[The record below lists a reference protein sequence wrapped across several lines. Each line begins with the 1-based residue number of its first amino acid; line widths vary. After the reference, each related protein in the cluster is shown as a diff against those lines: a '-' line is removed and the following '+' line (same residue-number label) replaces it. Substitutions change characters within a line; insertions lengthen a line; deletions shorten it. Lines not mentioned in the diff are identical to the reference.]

1 MSQGQRLKALEK
13 FHKLPNSLIIATDVA
28 SRGLDV
34 QNIQY
39 VIHYQLSRSPDIY
52 VHRSGR
58 TARVIFFF
66 FEYFLFI
73 SYFFLYFIILKGES
87 EGMSFVLISPD
98 DMDAYKKTCKV
109 LGKDGILISIS
120 ILFYNL

>member
-1 MSQGQRLKALEK
+1 MTVYVDLIHYLKFYNYLLVKNFILCFFFLFWFKNNFGIGTLHAQMSQGQRLKALEK

-66 FEYFLFI
+66 
-73 SYFFLYFIILKGES
+73 
-87 EGMSFVLISPD
+87 
-98 DMDAYKKTCKV
+98 
-109 LGKDGILISIS
+109 
-120 ILFYNL
+120 